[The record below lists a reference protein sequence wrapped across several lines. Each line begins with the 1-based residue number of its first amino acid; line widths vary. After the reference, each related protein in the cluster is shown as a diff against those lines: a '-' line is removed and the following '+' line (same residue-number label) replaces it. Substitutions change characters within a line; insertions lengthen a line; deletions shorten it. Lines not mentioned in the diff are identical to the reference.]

1 MIVLKYLEWLVRINP
16 VKITYLLL
24 TLLCLYGA
32 NKFQPYKETS
42 RVFKQFEWRGE
53 SVYITETNNNI
64 FIKKFDEPQ
73 EVKDGFVYYDN
84 NPGKIASWVFFAIF
98 LLAFIIS
105 TFMGLDDDDIGWEL
119 SRVKN
124 ETYFRLI
131 KMDEEDG
138 KFYYHLNG
146 KLIKESDYHLSKYDF
161 RDLNRTY
168 TDNKHIL
175 PEYKGT
181 KQERR
186 DKLLNKILK

>member
-24 TLLCLYGA
+24 TLLCLYGT
-32 NKFQPYKETS
+32 NKFEPYKETS

-64 FIKKFDEPQ
+64 FIEKFDEPQ
-73 EVKDGFVYYDN
+73 EVKDGFVYYDH
-84 NPGKIASWVFFAIF
+84 NPGEITSWVFFAIF

-138 KFYYHLNG
+138 KFYYHLNR

-161 RDLNRTY
+161 RDISRY
-168 TDNKHIL
+168 YIENKHIL